1 MGNNEKENVE
11 PENEEESQAQLEEQK
26 KLSRRIDKLSR
37 DMENFNIAEYMNMLN
52 NPRRYL
58 KVNFMAGVARGVG
71 FALGAILLAALAIYF
86 LQLIITMNLPLISD
100 FIAELVEIV
109 QEHL

>member
-1 MGNNEKENVE
+1 MASNEKENIKSE
-11 PENEEESQAQLEEQK
+11 GEEESRDQLEEQRE
-26 KLSRRIDKLSR
+26 LSRRIDRLSR

-52 NPRRYL
+52 NPRRYW

-86 LQLIITMNLPLISD
+86 LQLIIMMNLPVISD